1 MRHPLNLLLRQRN
14 NMATKPVSKF
24 KPEMCDRMIEMGK
37 QGASQKMIWSE
48 LGISKNNAESLKKS
62 NPEFA
67 EALDMAL
74 VHAQAFWERE
84 LLANIENKGYNSR
97 LAEIALRGQFQSDYR
112 ETRDTKVDVK
122 LEAKIDFNKEVQD
135 LIAALKA

>member
-1 MRHPLNLLLRQRN
+1 
-14 NMATKPVSKF
+14 
-24 KPEMCDRMIEMGK
+24 MIEMGK

-48 LGISKNNAESLKKS
+48 LGISKASAETLKKN

-67 EALDMAL
+67 EALDLAL

-84 LLANIENKGYNSR
+84 LLANVDNKGYNSR

-112 ETRDTKVDVK
+112 ETRDTKVDLKAEV
-122 LEAKIDFNKEVQD
+122 KIDFNKEVQD
-135 LIAALKA
+135 LIAALKN

>member
-1 MRHPLNLLLRQRN
+1 
-14 NMATKPVSKF
+14 MATKKPESKF

-48 LGISKNNAESLKKS
+48 LGISKNTAESLKKS
-62 NPEFA
+62 TPEFA
-67 EALDMAL
+67 EALDLAL

-84 LLANIENKGYNSR
+84 LLANVDNKAYNSR

-112 ETRDTKVDVK
+112 ETRDTKVDLKAEV
-122 LEAKIDFNKEVQD
+122 KIDFNKEIQD
-135 LIAALKA
+135 LIAALKS